1 MYKRLWV
8 VGIIFEHI
16 QEYGEVGSGLFFG
29 FENITKTLTYMHS
42 PKTLKSASA
51 PLVIIG
57 LCIALLWG
65 ALFFKGSAGVAHR
78 PESQDQGLFPIA
90 LPTVLAP
97 VIRKEVHK
105 KDGDEP
111 SKALHIFKLPGLFQY
126 LNVKQ

>member
-1 MYKRLWV
+1 
-8 VGIIFEHI
+8 
-16 QEYGEVGSGLFFG
+16 
-29 FENITKTLTYMHS
+29 MHS

-57 LCIALLWG
+57 LFIALLWG
-65 ALFFKGSAGVAHR
+65 ALFFKGSAGFAHK
-78 PESQDQGLFPIA
+78 PESHNKGLFPIA

-111 SKALHIFKLPGLFQY
+111 GKVLHTFKLPSLFQI